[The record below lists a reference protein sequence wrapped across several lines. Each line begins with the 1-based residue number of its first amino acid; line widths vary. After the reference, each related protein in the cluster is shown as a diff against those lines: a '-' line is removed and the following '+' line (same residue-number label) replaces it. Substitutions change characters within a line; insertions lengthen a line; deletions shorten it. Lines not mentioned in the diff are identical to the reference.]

1 MTRTVAARE
10 LASGRVIEQICRDAR
25 RSAFQRHVD
34 GGEPGLTADDMSE
47 AVSATIERMATTLTP
62 GNAHAYLFDLPQ
74 DADVVAVDA
83 VARPAGRSHR
93 YLNRN

>member
-1 MTRTVAARE
+1 VAARE

-34 GGEPGLTADDMSE
+34 GGEPGLTVDDMSE
-47 AVSATIERMATTLTP
+47 AVSAAIERLATTLTP
-62 GNAHAYLFDLPQ
+62 ANAHAYLFDLPQ
-74 DADVVAVDA
+74 DVEVVAVDA
-83 VARPAGRSHR
+83 VTRAAGRSHR